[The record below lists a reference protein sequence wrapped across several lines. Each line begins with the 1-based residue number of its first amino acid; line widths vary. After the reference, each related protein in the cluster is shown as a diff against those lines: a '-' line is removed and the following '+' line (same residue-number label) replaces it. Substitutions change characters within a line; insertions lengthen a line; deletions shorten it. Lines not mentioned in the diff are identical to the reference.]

1 MNKNKILK
9 LYERVSNWPVGQW
22 LFSRMIGFK
31 VPYFNSIDSRIIT
44 LKANHCECVIKKKRS
59 VHNHIKTV
67 HAIAV
72 CNGLELAMGMMAEAS
87 IPKHLRWLPKGMD
100 VNYVAKAGTDIRCV
114 AKVPEDAWQPGDLLV
129 EVTAFDANDVE
140 VVNGHIKLW
149 VSEKK

>member
-9 LYERVSNWPVGQW
+9 LYERVSNWPAGQW

-31 VPYFNSIDSRIIT
+31 APYFNSIDARIIT

-114 AKVPEDAWQPGDLLV
+114 AKVPEEAWQPGDLLV